1 MLLIFIVFYHLR
13 SKLRDLTGRKLKIAI
28 FWDGTEVAVAR
39 DDPDKEHII
48 RIFTIATAAT
58 RRHWPAQDFHIQHL
72 KMSSFL

>member
-13 SKLRDLTGRKLKIAI
+13 SKLRDLTRRKLKIAI
-28 FWDGTEVAVAR
+28 FWDGTEV

-48 RIFTIATAAT
+48 RIFPIATAAT